1 MISSRHPVKVYFIK
15 AFSLFC
21 FCPPPP
27 IFKDVCN
34 DNRVISTFDTKFV
47 VDAVGFYVW
56 FWNNV
61 EPVGVVDA
69 LKKLAEIYHQ
79 LFKNRRKLFLSNLL
93 TLQQWYLIIPLEL
106 FRVHMFKFLHKMVR
120 QILVFLFLLLL

>member
-1 MISSRHPVKVYFIK
+1 
-15 AFSLFC
+15 
-21 FCPPPP
+21 
-27 IFKDVCN
+27 
-34 DNRVISTFDTKFV
+34 
-47 VDAVGFYVW
+47 VW
-56 FWNNV
+56 FWNDV

-120 QILVFLFLLLL
+120 QILVFLFLLLLWQDIYRFLIYNMLILIGVLAWSLVFKAFGKFLDFDWTNFSLDL